1 LSLGASVDNTGRRCA
16 DVLARSGRQ
25 HLGVVCLSET
35 AKMEWLSHQVVTL
48 ETRQQSTEL
57 MEALDQTSSLG
68 EDSTK

>member
-1 LSLGASVDNTGRRCA
+1 
-16 DVLARSGRQ
+16 
-25 HLGVVCLSET
+25 VVCLSET

-48 ETRQQSTEL
+48 ETHQQSTEL